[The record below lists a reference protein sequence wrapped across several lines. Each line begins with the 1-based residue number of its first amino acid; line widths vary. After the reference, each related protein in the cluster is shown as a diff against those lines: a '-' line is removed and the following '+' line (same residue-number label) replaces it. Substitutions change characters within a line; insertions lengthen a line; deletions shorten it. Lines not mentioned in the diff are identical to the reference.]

1 MFQTID
7 QLETEN
13 RDRSDRTLR
22 WVGIFL
28 MLLVVIGGV
37 ALVVI

>member
-7 QLETEN
+7 QLNAET

-28 MLLVVIGGV
+28 MMLVVVGGV
-37 ALVVI
+37 ILVAL

>member
-7 QLETEN
+7 QLETES